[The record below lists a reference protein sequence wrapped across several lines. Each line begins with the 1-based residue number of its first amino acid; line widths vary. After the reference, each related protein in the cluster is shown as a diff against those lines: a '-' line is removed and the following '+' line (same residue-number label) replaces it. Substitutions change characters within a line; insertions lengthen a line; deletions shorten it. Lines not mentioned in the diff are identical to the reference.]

1 MAEEFET
8 RVPSNVN
15 MWTVNTLNTDSMA
28 NRDLFKDLE
37 EPLPEI
43 TTLEE
48 LMAYVQETIIRFDT
62 APRNYKKDD
71 YKQLFAMVNRAM
83 FYIYRRDPEIT
94 KVLNGIYYVGAASLS
109 TDPVADKV
117 ARGYNNNGIYTAN
130 VNGVYTNF
138 GVTVTEQEAKECIT
152 FLVPVFD
159 GTSMGT
165 TYTKVVYQLPRM
177 ATLYGDRP
185 FDSISFNLDDPLPT
199 LLAGQ
204 MAWNSDEGTLVL
216 GMNGGDV
223 MQSIG
228 LELYYRIKASATI
241 TNGQLLMS
249 DGTDGNSGVIKAK
262 PAEVGCD
269 PKYIIGFATEDIAA
283 HQLGFATWFGK
294 LHGINTLS
302 WAPNTELYQST
313 TVNGGL
319 QSTKPAIGNKATY
332 AMVIN
337 QNANV
342 GTIFVR
348 VQRSLGLSDL
358 NNVHITNPT
367 NGQPIVYD
375 SVLGGFKNAD
385 DIILSSITP
394 KGTFFQVMGD
404 TTVQGTLSVDAD
416 LVVEDAI
423 EVHKGIQAGEYVA
436 SDMGFKVGEHTNDDF
451 IMAGGGTLPIT
462 ILKSGIY
469 QVYKPDGSAAVLEV
483 NAAGQ
488 VLINSDII
496 QNGSAYKIDAEEVTT
511 KEQQITLRSDATLGM
526 PIGDLAGFIIKLYD
540 GVNDGMIV
548 IDNAGTLRIGDVGSL
563 QPVLTREELDAATDY
578 SPLFLN
584 KTTAKAETLPGT
596 TTKATPVD
604 ADSIVLKDS
613 ADSYKPK
620 WLSWSNIKATM
631 KSYMDTL
638 YVALTGNQT
647 IAGIKTYSSSPKVP
661 LTPVAPEDVPSKSYV
676 DSVIIPAGNV
686 EQVRSQETLKVPSSK
701 LMDDEL
707 NKLEAST
714 DTRIDE
720 LENVLN
726 SMNQNQETRT
736 TTSGVDTVSLPK
748 TAANTGMQ
756 VQMFG
761 QSAQQLV
768 TNGNFAIGTTGWGT
782 LLPRESISIVGGKL
796 RVACVTSDPN
806 LTLNN
811 TNTTNFILNNKYF
824 VYMSDAVSTRNYN
837 LSIRTNPSNVAY
849 AIADKKSAIITTTN
863 AGTNFNFVFQGIGN
877 WQSGEYIDISHV
889 KIINL
894 TATYGAGNEPTKEQC
909 DLLFAN
915 YFEGTDNVLGTGRIS
930 SPSGKNLFDKKRVQ
944 YNKTIETASGSIV
957 SSAGFAVTGYI
968 PVKAG
973 IRYQFS
979 GRTASSF
986 CFYNKF
992 KQTVLSSGGQAY
1004 IAPANSEYLVLN
1016 LGTNLAEIN
1025 TLQVEVSSTAT
1036 AYEPYK
1042 ESSLYIT
1049 TPPLRS
1055 NGLIK
1060 DEIRKGTNGYELV
1073 KRVGVGTL
1081 GSELITNAADRE
1093 FTSDT
1098 GFWIK
1103 GTGVTI
1109 NDAGSGTAYIPNTQA
1124 MYRNNAAVAGKVYR
1138 IQFTIVSGAI
1148 GLGVGGFALDFY
1160 STGEKTVYWKAANNG
1175 SLQFQGRADSV
1186 IDNVSFKELNVSDGA
1201 FTGTTATELG
1211 SNINYTLAT
1220 PVITPIA
1227 HAGLL
1232 NSNANGTAYFEPIVA
1247 DAGVYSTKIDIQLT
1261 DYPIS
1266 LIESIRKYANG
1277 TYTELN
1283 TATAVI
1289 AGDGLSFTHPDLAS
1303 GDLVGVTYAYANESI
1318 GRSMTLS
1325 YAISNSNPYYNITNS
1340 VPLTTGF
1347 YTSTT
1352 ARLAVPEGVRK
1363 TGLILTYETA
1373 AGVWYTERYIGTAT
1387 DTTSFTTASNWEVGV
1402 LRIASVTDTTEY
1414 AEITI

>member
-1 MAEEFET
+1 
-8 RVPSNVN
+8 
-15 MWTVNTLNTDSMA
+15 
-28 NRDLFKDLE
+28 
-37 EPLPEI
+37 
-43 TTLEE
+43 
-48 LMAYVQETIIRFDT
+48 
-62 APRNYKKDD
+62 
-71 YKQLFAMVNRAM
+71 
-83 FYIYRRDPEIT
+83 
-94 KVLNGIYYVGAASLS
+94 
-109 TDPVADKV
+109 
-117 ARGYNNNGIYTAN
+117 
-130 VNGVYTNF
+130 
-138 GVTVTEQEAKECIT
+138 
-152 FLVPVFD
+152 
-159 GTSMGT
+159 
-165 TYTKVVYQLPRM
+165 
-177 ATLYGDRP
+177 
-185 FDSISFNLDDPLPT
+185 
-199 LLAGQ
+199 
-204 MAWNSDEGTLVL
+204 
-216 GMNGGDV
+216 
-223 MQSIG
+223 
-228 LELYYRIKASATI
+228 
-241 TNGQLLMS
+241 
-249 DGTDGNSGVIKAK
+249 
-262 PAEVGCD
+262 
-269 PKYIIGFATEDIAA
+269 
-283 HQLGFATWFGK
+283 
-294 LHGINTLS
+294 
-302 WAPNTELYQST
+302 
-313 TVNGGL
+313 
-319 QSTKPAIGNKATY
+319 
-332 AMVIN
+332 
-337 QNANV
+337 
-342 GTIFVR
+342 
-348 VQRSLGLSDL
+348 
-358 NNVHITNPT
+358 
-367 NGQPIVYD
+367 
-375 SVLGGFKNAD
+375 
-385 DIILSSITP
+385 
-394 KGTFFQVMGD
+394 
-404 TTVQGTLSVDAD
+404 
-416 LVVEDAI
+416 
-423 EVHKGIQAGEYVA
+423 
-436 SDMGFKVGEHTNDDF
+436 
-451 IMAGGGTLPIT
+451 
-462 ILKSGIY
+462 
-469 QVYKPDGSAAVLEV
+469 
-483 NAAGQ
+483 
-488 VLINSDII
+488 
-496 QNGSAYKIDAEEVTT
+496 
-511 KEQQITLRSDATLGM
+511 
-526 PIGDLAGFIIKLYD
+526 
-540 GVNDGMIV
+540 
-548 IDNAGTLRIGDVGSL
+548 
-563 QPVLTREELDAATDY
+563 
-578 SPLFLN
+578 
-584 KTTAKAETLPGT
+584 
-596 TTKATPVD
+596 
-604 ADSIVLKDS
+604 
-613 ADSYKPK
+613 
-620 WLSWSNIKATM
+620 
-631 KSYMDTL
+631 
-638 YVALTGNQT
+638 
-647 IAGIKTYSSSPKVP
+647 
-661 LTPVAPEDVPSKSYV
+661 
-676 DSVIIPAGNV
+676 
-686 EQVRSQETLKVPSSK
+686 
-701 LMDDEL
+701 
-707 NKLEAST
+707 
-714 DTRIDE
+714 
-720 LENVLN
+720 
-726 SMNQNQETRT
+726 
-736 TTSGVDTVSLPK
+736 
-748 TAANTGMQ
+748 
-756 VQMFG
+756 
-761 QSAQQLV
+761 
-768 TNGNFAIGTTGWGT
+768 
-782 LLPRESISIVGGKL
+782 
-796 RVACVTSDPN
+796 
-806 LTLNN
+806 
-811 TNTTNFILNNKYF
+811 
-824 VYMSDAVSTRNYN
+824 MSDAVSTRNYN